1 MYYRH
6 LRGDTLIL
14 NLCLLFFCFS
24 LAVVSSFL
32 FLFIYLKHHILI
44 LKKSCLLYC
53 VVNAFLVIDFIKILF
68 KISNANYET
77 MELVTFYMNL
87 PLFSLLFYCLIQ
99 FCMASLYKTVSKTA
113 NLVSWIVSVL
123 PVFLYIFLFQHSTTI
138 RYTPFFKM
146 VLIIILISLLIMNI
160 RVVLKLKNRI
170 KKILLFIFIILNMLS
185 IIIIVFSL
193 IFIKDYPLQSTGNLE
208 YIIYMLFNSINI
220 VLLISYFGKNV
231 SVKQR
236 LAACMYNFDF
246 SKLTDKEKKIVNL
259 IQKGLI
265 NRDIANELKISE
277 NTVKAHIYNIFN
289 KLHIKNRTEL
299 IIKFQSETSSLKK

>member
-1 MYYRH
+1 
-6 LRGDTLIL
+6 
-14 NLCLLFFCFS
+14 
-24 LAVVSSFL
+24 
-32 FLFIYLKHHILI
+32 
-44 LKKSCLLYC
+44 
-53 VVNAFLVIDFIKILF
+53 
-68 KISNANYET
+68 
-77 MELVTFYMNL
+77 
-87 PLFSLLFYCLIQ
+87 
-99 FCMASLYKTVSKTA
+99 
-113 NLVSWIVSVL
+113 
-123 PVFLYIFLFQHSTTI
+123 
-138 RYTPFFKM
+138 
-146 VLIIILISLLIMNI
+146 
-160 RVVLKLKNRI
+160 
-170 KKILLFIFIILNMLS
+170 MLS